1 MENNN
6 TGLAWLKQV
15 FDRHTKK
22 KARSSYRLLILDGHG
37 SHVTMDF
44 IEYCDKNRILLA
56 VFPPH
61 STHSLQL
68 LDVVCFAL
76 LAGSCTNQLI
86 TNTQHSQGLLP
97 LEKSDFFLFFWH
109 AWTSTF
115 TEKLILM
122 SFISFIPDYGF
133 QLWWT
138 REKNTCSRSTSFY
151 RTQPCNRSL
160 GPPRN
165 LPSRPLKSKQ

>member
-1 MENNN
+1 MA
-6 TGLAWLKQV
+6 TGQGISIRASAPYRLKQV

-68 LDVVCFAL
+68 LDVVRYEGC
-76 LAGSCTNQLI
+76 
-86 TNTQHSQGLLP
+86 
-97 LEKSDFFLFFWH
+97 
-109 AWTSTF
+109 
-115 TEKLILM
+115 
-122 SFISFIPDYGF
+122 
-133 QLWWT
+133 
-138 REKNTCSRSTSFY
+138 
-151 RTQPCNRSL
+151 
-160 GPPRN
+160 
-165 LPSRPLKSKQ
+165 